1 MLRSDLKFTC
11 EELEVGDVLTI
22 DPMRVGCTPPSID
35 AEPADEPVD
44 AVAYYREDSGL
55 GVMVAADTDA
65 ARRAVLVARDA
76 GRAIEVEITRF
87 EQWSVDV

>member
-1 MLRSDLKFTC
+1 MLRSELEFQKSV
-11 EELEVGDVLTI
+11 LEVGDTMTI
-22 DPMRVGCTPPSID
+22 DPMRVGCTPPSSD

-65 ARRAVLVARDA
+65 ARRAVLGARDA
-76 GRAIEVEITRF
+76 GRTIEVEITRF